1 VVGVGNPRV
10 VAWAVGALSLA
21 RNVSGGE
28 EMARDV
34 PLRPY
39 GRPPRRSRPPDA
51 VFAVSQMLLL
61 FFLDLGYE
69 QGIRTRLVRAMLV
82 SRCCAASH
90 CIAWGCPMGPG
101 PPGVGPQGG
110 LLSARAACFRRSQ
123 LSSALSWL
131 KVELFREGNS
141 NSYSFVM
148 ADWLKTEHTGARRAA
163 AQFGRS
169 KD

>member
-1 VVGVGNPRV
+1 MVGVGNPRV

-28 EMARDV
+28 EMARDA

-51 VFAVSQMLLL
+51 VSAVSQMLLL

-110 LLSARAACFRRSQ
+110 GS
-123 LSSALSWL
+123 
-131 KVELFREGNS
+131 
-141 NSYSFVM
+141 
-148 ADWLKTEHTGARRAA
+148 
-163 AQFGRS
+163 
-169 KD
+169 